1 MRRLV
6 LIALLLGLV
15 AAPAAGAAPPPDW
28 RPGVAAAR
36 AYLAGRAGDVSFSL
50 RTERRHWSH
59 GGTTTYRSASVV
71 KAMLLVAYLRRGDV
85 RGRRLRGGERA
96 LLDPMIRRSD
106 NDAADAVSAR
116 VGMLALSALAR
127 RAGMRAFLPYPVWGG
142 SRISADDQARFFLRI
157 DRLVPRRHRA
167 YALRLLRTVIPEQRW
182 GIADAVPRGWTIAFK
197 GGWGPGVTQTVE
209 HQVALLTNAGLRVSI
224 AVLTADSP
232 SAAYGRE
239 TQRGGRRAAAAR
251 PRRRGARPRP
261 PRAPRR
267 PGAACCRRG

>member
-127 RAGMRAFLPYPVWGG
+127 RTGMRAFLPIPCGAARG
-142 SRISADDQARFFLRI
+142 S
-157 DRLVPRRHRA
+157 PPTTRRGSSCGS
-167 YALRLLRTVIPEQRW
+167 T
-182 GIADAVPRGWTIAFK
+182 G
-197 GGWGPGVTQTVE
+197 
-209 HQVALLTNAGLRVSI
+209 SC
-224 AVLTADSP
+224 
-232 SAAYGRE
+232 
-239 TQRGGRRAAAAR
+239 RAAT
-251 PRRRGARPRP
+251 
-261 PRAPRR
+261 APTRCGCYG
-267 PGAACCRRG
+267 P